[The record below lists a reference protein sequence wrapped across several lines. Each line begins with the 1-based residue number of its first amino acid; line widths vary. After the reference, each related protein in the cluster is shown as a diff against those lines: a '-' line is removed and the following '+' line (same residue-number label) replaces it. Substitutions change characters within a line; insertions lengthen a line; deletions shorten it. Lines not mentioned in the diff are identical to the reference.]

1 MINTTDTVTDLSFNS
16 FGCYR
21 VYDKNNHTYYK
32 DYLNKVEALLEA
44 TRLKQLNTN
53 AGIVFRYYSDIWKN
67 FNYSLC
73 GQIPLSVLYKDRAMQ
88 LRDKYEFL
96 ILKYSGGSDSHN
108 ILMTFLKNN
117 IKLDAIYVNW
127 PVSAKSKN
135 LYTPNNSNF
144 SPKNEL
150 SEWDYV
156 IKPDLD
162 WISKN
167 HPDIKIY
174 VDDWLENITTEKR
187 IDDTQFQK
195 QNHFLSPASFYRMQ
209 HFSNFEK
216 NLFDKSINVGIIE
229 GADKPNLYISDL
241 EPNKVVS
248 RFVDWPL
255 QHNLTFGSTGTEYFY
270 ITPDYPLLT
279 VEMAYQVYLH
289 YKNNKGDRWLLYPL
303 SKFNN
308 LSKEKALMLMNQT
321 PQHIKDEICK
331 KVLYPYWNPN
341 RFQVKKDV
349 EVMAQVKIGK
359 PQDWVFWNHHETKPI
374 QDKWNH
380 HIKSYLNG
388 IDGEYL
394 NFDKNNTAICFKPTF
409 SGSFGGNWLLD

>member
-1 MINTTDTVTDLSFNS
+1 MTNTTFTDLSFNS

-21 VYDKNNHTYYK
+21 VYDKNNYTFYK

-44 TRLKQLNTN
+44 TRLKKLNTN
-53 AGIVFRYYSDIWKN
+53 AGIAFRYYSDVWNN

-73 GQIPLSVLYKDRAMQ
+73 GQIPLTVLYKDRAMQ

-108 ILMTFLKNN
+108 VLMTFLTNN

-144 SPKNEL
+144 SSKNEL

-167 HPDIKIY
+167 YPDIKIY

-195 QNHFLSPASFYRMQ
+195 QNHYLSPISFYRMQ
-209 HFSNFEK
+209 HFSKFEK
-216 NLFDKSINVGIIE
+216 TLFDKGVNVGIIE
-229 GADKPNLYISDL
+229 GADKPNLYISEL

-255 QHNLTFGSTGTEYFY
+255 QHNLTFGGTGTEYFY
-270 ITPDYPLLT
+270 ITPDYPLLSM
-279 VEMAYQVYLH
+279 EMAYQVYLY
-289 YKNNKGDRWLLYPL
+289 YKNNKEDRWLLYPL

-308 LSKEKALMLMNQT
+308 LPKEKVLMLLQQT
-321 PQHIKDEICK
+321 PQNVKDEICK
-331 KVLYPYWNPN
+331 KVLYPHWNPN
-341 RFQVKKDV
+341 RFQIKKDI
-349 EVMAQVKIGK
+349 EILTQVKVGK
-359 PQDWVFWNHHETKPI
+359 PQDWVFWDHHETKPI
-374 QDKWNH
+374 QDKWNYYV
-380 HIKSYLNG
+380 KSYLNG

-394 NFDKNNTAICFKPTF
+394 AFDKNNAAVNFKPTY
-409 SGSFGGNWLLD
+409 SFPLGGDWLLD

>member
-1 MINTTDTVTDLSFNS
+1 MTNTTDLSFNS

-21 VYDKNNHTYYK
+21 VYDKNNHTFYK

-44 TRLKQLNTN
+44 TRLKKLNTN
-53 AGIVFRYYSDIWKN
+53 VGITFRYYSDIWRN

-73 GQIPLSVLYKDRAMQ
+73 GQIPLDVLYKDRAMQ

-108 ILMTFLKNN
+108 VLMTFLKNN

-135 LYTPNNSNF
+135 LYTPNNLNF

-167 HPDIKIY
+167 YPDIKIY
-174 VDDWLENITTEKR
+174 VDDWLESITTEKR

-195 QNHFLSPASFYRMQ
+195 QNHYLSPISFYRMQ
-209 HFSNFEK
+209 HFSKFEK
-216 NLFDKSINVGIIE
+216 TLFDKGVNVGIIE
-229 GADKPNLYISDL
+229 GADKPNLYISEL

-255 QHNLTFGSTGTEYFY
+255 QHNLTFGGTGTEYFY
-270 ITPDYPLLT
+270 ITPDYPLLA

-289 YKNNKGDRWLLYPL
+289 YKNNKEDRLLLYPL

-308 LSKEKALMLMNQT
+308 LSKEKTLMLLNQT
-321 PQHIKDEICK
+321 PQYLKDEICK
-331 KVLYPYWNPN
+331 KVLYPFWNTN
-341 RFQVKKDV
+341 RFQIKKDI
-349 EVMAQVKIGK
+349 EILTQVKVGK
-359 PQDWVFWNHHETKPI
+359 PQDWVFWDHHETKPI

-380 HIKSYLNG
+380 YVKSYLNG

-394 NFDKNNTAICFKPTF
+394 AFDKNNAAVNFKPTHSF
-409 SGSFGGNWLLD
+409 PFGGDWLLD